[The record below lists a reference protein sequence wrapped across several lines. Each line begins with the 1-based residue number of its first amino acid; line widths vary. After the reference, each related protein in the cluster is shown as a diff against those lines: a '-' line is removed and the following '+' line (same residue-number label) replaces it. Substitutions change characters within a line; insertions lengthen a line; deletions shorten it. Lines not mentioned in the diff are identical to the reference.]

1 MVAVAPSSSGI
12 VAVMS
17 ASCTAP
23 SLEPGASVFFDGEL
37 GSDDCLLDGEDSL
50 CNKPMSER
58 SERADSA
65 LSATQKVGF
74 FPAKDRTRR
83 RAGGGEICLTR
94 KLVLGFA
101 RRRRGVVSSL
111 HVLRILLLK
120 HNAC

>member
-65 LSATQKVGF
+65 LSATQK
-74 FPAKDRTRR
+74 
-83 RAGGGEICLTR
+83 
-94 KLVLGFA
+94 LVFSPCQGQDYKEPGQAEGKFA
-101 RRRRGVVSSL
+101 
-111 HVLRILLLK
+111 
-120 HNAC
+120 